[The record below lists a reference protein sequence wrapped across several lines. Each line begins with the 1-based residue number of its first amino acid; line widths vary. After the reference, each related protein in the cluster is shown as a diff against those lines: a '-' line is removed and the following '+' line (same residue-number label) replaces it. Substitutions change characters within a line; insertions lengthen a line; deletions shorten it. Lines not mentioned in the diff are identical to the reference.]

1 MAWSKHLGHEKK
13 KGKSIYG
20 IRIQSNILM
29 GVVFM
34 WKGGDETC
42 LLIICVYVDGLM
54 LTGNNDMGIEETDNN
69 D

>member
-1 MAWSKHLGHEKK
+1 
-13 KGKSIYG
+13 
-20 IRIQSNILM
+20 
-29 GVVFM
+29 M
-34 WKGGDETC
+34 WKGRDETC

>member
-1 MAWSKHLGHEKK
+1 M
-13 KGKSIYG
+13 
-20 IRIQSNILM
+20 RIQSNILI

-34 WKGGDETC
+34 WKGRDETC